1 MAKKKQKKI
10 EDIKDRN
17 SFFTAMMKRHPC
29 KQLHKSVKRT
39 KDAKNHW
46 SKDWE

>member
-1 MAKKKQKKI
+1 MAKKKKKTL
-10 EDIKDRN
+10 EDIKERN
-17 SFFTAMMKRHPC
+17 SFFAVMIKCHPR
-29 KQLHKSVKRT
+29 KQIHKSVKRA